1 MTAPV
6 LRLEGVTKRFGG
18 ALALNDVSIDVFPHE
33 VIGLVG
39 ENGAGK
45 STLLKA
51 LAGIHP
57 VDSGRIEVNGRERV
71 LRSPVDARRA
81 GIGMVFQ
88 EQSLVPSLS
97 VAENVYLGHEGE
109 SVRLGMYR
117 WANLR
122 GRTATQLHKIE
133 SSVSPAA
140 VTERL
145 PFGARQMV
153 EVAKALT
160 VEANTEGPP
169 VLLLD
174 EPTSVLEPREIEV
187 LFAQIERLRTIGS
200 VIFVSHRLE
209 EVLTVSDR
217 IYVMRDGACVAE
229 RRPDSCTHKELF
241 ELMVGQEMSEE
252 YYGEASQ
259 VPHSDRVVLSTR
271 SLSLDG
277 AFHEIDLE
285 LHAGEVL
292 GLAGVQGSGRDELCR
307 TMFGAEAPSSGT
319 IELEGRPVTF
329 GSPAEA
335 VSRGLAYI
343 PAERKTEGIVGEL
356 SIADNISLS
365 YNGGA
370 RRGPFL
376 NRRAERQ
383 AADEWI
389 QRLHIKAQSAD
400 SLLTELSGGNQQKVA
415 LAKWLNRPQ
424 LSVFLLDHPT
434 RGLDLGAKR
443 DVYRLI
449 RELAARGV
457 AVLFLGDSLE
467 ETIAMSHN
475 VVTMRDGS
483 VTGIFPAPPGA
494 KPSQVDIVERLV

>member
-6 LRLEGVTKRFGG
+6 LRLEGVTKKFGA
-18 ALALNDVSIDVFPHE
+18 ALALDNVSIDVFPNE

-57 VDSGRIEVNGRERV
+57 VDTGRIVVNGREQV
-71 LRSPVDARRA
+71 LRSPTDARRA

-88 EQSLVPSLS
+88 EQSLVSSLT

-109 SVRLGMYR
+109 SVRHGIYR
-117 WANLR
+117 WGNLR
-122 GRTATQLHKIE
+122 ARSAAQLRKIE
-133 SSVSPAA
+133 SQVSPAA
-140 VTERL
+140 ITERL

-174 EPTSVLEPREIEV
+174 EPTSVLEAREIEV

-209 EVLTVSDR
+209 EVLAVSDR

-229 RRPDSCTHKELF
+229 RRPENCTHKELF

-259 VPHSDRVVLSTR
+259 SPHSDQVVLSAR
-271 SLSLDG
+271 SLSLEG
-277 AFHEIDLE
+277 AFQEVDLE
-285 LHAGEVL
+285 LRAGEVL

-307 TMFGAEAPSSGT
+307 TLFGAEAPSSGT
-319 IELEGRPVTF
+319 IELAGRAVTF
-329 GSPAEA
+329 ASPAEA
-335 VSRGLAYI
+335 VSRGMGYI
-343 PAERKTEGIVGEL
+343 PAERKTEGIVAEL

-365 YNGGA
+365 YNAGA

-376 NRRAERQ
+376 DRGAERRV
-383 AADEWI
+383 ANEWI
-389 QRLHIKAQSAD
+389 QRLNIKANSAD
-400 SLLTELSGGNQQKVA
+400 SLLSELSGGNQQKVA
-415 LAKWLNRPQ
+415 LAKWLNRPH
-424 LSVFLLDHPT
+424 LSVLLLDHPT

-475 VVTMRDGS
+475 VIAMRDGR